1 MARSDS
7 ASHNAYAV
15 HGRLN
20 NTSPG
25 SLSAGV
31 RGENLGTG
39 SAGIGVYG
47 THNGTGWGVYGRCIA
62 GIGVRAWGGQFGV
75 YSVGDIFTTGSYQ
88 SSSDARLKENVQP
101 LTDSLSTIQKL
112 RGVQF
117 NWKRDEYP
125 DHNFSESRQVGFIAQ
140 EVAQVLPEVV
150 DKGDDEDG
158 FYSVSYGRIVPVLV
172 EAIKELKAEN
182 ELLKD
187 QLKTQNQSLKERLEV
202 LERRMDERKLAI
214 EKEVK

>member
-31 RGENLGTG
+31 FGENLGTG
-39 SAGIGVYG
+39 ISGVGVYG
-47 THNGTGWGVYGRCIA
+47 VQNGTGWGVYGKCIG
-62 GIGVRAWGGQFGV
+62 GIGVRGWGGQYGV
-75 YSVGDIFTTGSYQ
+75 YSVGDVYTTGSYKN
-88 SSSDARLKENVQP
+88 SSDARFKEDVQP
-101 LTDSLSTIQKL
+101 LTDSLSTVLKL

-125 DHNFSESRQVGFIAQ
+125 EHNFSEGRQVGFIAQ
-140 EVAQVLPEVV
+140 EVEEVLPEVV
-150 DKGDDEDG
+150 DKGDDKDG

-172 EAIKELKAEN
+172 EAVKELKAEN
-182 ELLKD
+182 D
-187 QLKTQNQSLKERLEV
+187 SLKQRLEV
-202 LERRMDERKLAI
+202 LEKRMAEPQLAVT
-214 EKEVK
+214 KEVQ